1 MSGHL
6 NSLSLIFMLLNISY
20 KDPKQKK
27 EIDDLVGKPF
37 SLQNRWKMRGI
48 GSGKLVISS
57 SSIEI
62 HNLLILDN
70 NINTCSIEIRPM
82 WIIVRFRSLLETY
95 GLIIPYFKLKLYKGK
110 SRVYSIYKDQ
120 YYIKV
125 KAEKSSIHDFFK
137 KISFQKVLNTPQ
149 NLENF

>member
-1 MSGHL
+1 
-6 NSLSLIFMLLNISY
+6 MLLNISY

-27 EIDDLVGKPF
+27 EIDNIVGKPF
-37 SLQNRWKMRGI
+37 SLQNCWKMGGI
-48 GSGKLVISS
+48 GSGKLVINS

-70 NINTCSIEIRPM
+70 NINTCNIEIRPKGV
-82 WIIVRFRSLLETY
+82 IVRFRSLLETY

-110 SRVYSIYKDQ
+110 SKIYSIYKDQ

-125 KAEKSSIHDFFK
+125 KAEKPSIHDFFK
-137 KISFQKVLNTPQ
+137 KISNQKVLNTPQ
-149 NLENF
+149 NLEDL